1 MTATESPQ
9 VNRAVIYTR
18 VSADRAK
25 GRSVT
30 EQEAECR
37 AECERRGWPVA
48 EVLSDNDRSA
58 TRFAT
63 KDRPEYERLRTIL
76 QPGDVLVVWEAS
88 RAGRSLDHHVDLR
101 RLCSDRGVMLSY
113 SGRLFDMDDGGDRF
127 STGLDA
133 LIAEREAEDIRKRIF
148 RAHRANLAAGKP
160 HGRVP
165 YGYRIIRDPDTGKA
179 TGREHDPARAPLV
192 AEAARRVLDGHSL
205 ESTVRWIA
213 DKDPDPSWNAAKL
226 RRILVN
232 PTSAG
237 FRTHSQ
243 TVDGKRGEQVIHGQG
258 TWEPILTPAQHA
270 DLVALFAARKSG
282 PRGPEAVHLL
292 SGIATCAVC
301 EDKIWRGKAGRK
313 KDGSAYTVYKCR
325 KGCTGRSLGQVDDVV
340 LAVVEGIL
348 TTPEALAALATPP
361 AEPDSTAQA
370 DLAELRRQLQAVEDQ
385 LSTNKMPADVGGRVA
400 TRLAER
406 ITELERA
413 TAPTFTEPVVRQL
426 ATAADPAGMWRGLP
440 LTARRE
446 FIRAVMTIKLER
458 VTSRWHA
465 KEAGVLIDSRA
476 LNPKV
481 VAKETESVG
490 FLNTPMSGDQS

>member
-1 MTATESPQ
+1 MPTTATPQ

-18 VSADRAK
+18 VSSDRAK

-48 EVLSDNDRSA
+48 DVLIDNDRSA

-63 KDRPEYERLRTIL
+63 KDRPEYEKLRTIL

-101 RLCSDRGVMLSY
+101 RLCAERGVMLSY

-133 LIAEREAEDIRKRIF
+133 LIAEREAEDTRKRIV

-165 YGYRIIRDPDTGKA
+165 YGYRIVRDPETGNA
-179 TGREHDPARAPLV
+179 TGREHDPVRAPLV
-192 AEAARRVLDGHSL
+192 AEAGQRVLGGHSL
-205 ESTVRWIA
+205 HSVVRWIA
-213 DKDPDPSWNAAKL
+213 TEDPDPSWNAAKL

-232 PTSAG
+232 PTTAG
-237 FRTHSQ
+237 YRTQSQ
-243 TVDGKRGEQVIHGQG
+243 TVNGKRGPQVIHGAG
-258 TWEPILTPAQHA
+258 TWEPILTPEQHD

-292 SGIATCAVC
+292 SGIAVCAVC
-301 EDKIWRGKAGRK
+301 QDKVWRAKSGRK
-313 KDGSAYTVYKCR
+313 KDGSAYEVYKCR
-325 KGCTGRSLGQVDDVV
+325 KGCVGRSLGQIDEVV

-348 TTPEALAALATPP
+348 SSPEAREMLAAPP
-361 AEPDSTAQA
+361 AEPDTTAQA
-370 DLAELRRQLQAVEDQ
+370 DLAALRHQLQAIEDKMAD
-385 LSTNKMPADVGGRVA
+385 LTMPADVGARVA
-400 TRLAER
+400 ARLAGR
-406 ITELERA
+406 IAALESA
-413 TAPTFTEPVVRQL
+413 TAPTFTDPVVRQL
-426 ATAADPAGMWRGLP
+426 VTAPDPVGMWRALP

-446 FIRAVMTIKLER
+446 FIRAVMAIKLER
-458 VTSRWHA
+458 VASRWHA

-476 LNPKV
+476 LNSTKS
-481 VAKETESVG
+481 VA
-490 FLNTPMSGDQS
+490 D